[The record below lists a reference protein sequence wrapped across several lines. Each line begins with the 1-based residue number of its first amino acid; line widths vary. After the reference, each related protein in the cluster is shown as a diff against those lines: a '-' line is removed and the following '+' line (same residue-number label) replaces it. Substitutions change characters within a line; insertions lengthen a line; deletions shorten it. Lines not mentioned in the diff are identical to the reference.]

1 MILWAIISGIAAL
14 SLILAYTSLRNDMKK
29 GRHTQE
35 VKKDLEK
42 ERVIFY
48 APAHKE
54 KVQQEKN

>member
-1 MILWAIISGIAAL
+1 MILLLVIIGIAIISMM
-14 SLILAYTSLRNDMKK
+14 LAYVSIRNDMKK
-29 GRHTQE
+29 GKHVEE

-54 KVQQEKN
+54 QKEK